1 MTVPA
6 EGDTRQSYDPWP
18 THSAHDHGTPMNRLH
33 LTRPGVAVPSLL
45 VVLVAVIELAKA
57 GA

>member
-1 MTVPA
+1 
-6 EGDTRQSYDPWP
+6 
-18 THSAHDHGTPMNRLH
+18 MNRLH
-33 LTRPGVAVPSLL
+33 LTRPGFAVPSLL